1 MTRLLNAKK
10 RLSSIGLEIDAHE
23 FRAVQLMQ
31 SSQGINT
38 VAWAIFPRHEG
49 HVSDEMAE
57 LPTSEELH
65 WGSDILSRR
74 GFIGNAVSITP
85 SHSESSSH
93 ILELPPASSGA
104 PIKQLA
110 RMEVARSRKC
120 APDDFELGYWALP
133 AKGRTHE
140 TLAVAFPRTTID
152 QTIER
157 FESAGFVPVGM
168 DLMELAIHRG
178 THTPDGEVE
187 NEINASLHIGWESS
201 LAVLTLGNTVIYV
214 RRVKNGVCRIWNL
227 LVDRYQLSPRGAS
240 MLLNDTE
247 HADQTDAFPKLQR
260 AVWLGLAGELVQ
272 ELDVAIAY
280 VSHTFRM
287 APLGTIRL
295 SGYGAGN
302 QTLIKQI
309 DLVLGIPVVDAP
321 YHALTKELA
330 RQRMYRPWRG
340 DSW

>member
-38 VAWAIFPRHEG
+38 VAWAIFPRHGE
-49 HVSDEMAE
+49 HVSAEMAE
-57 LPTSEELH
+57 LPTSEELQ

-74 GFIGNAVSITP
+74 GFIGNAVSMTP
-85 SHSESSSH
+85 SPGGSSSH
-93 ILELPPASSGA
+93 ILDLPPASSGA

-187 NEINASLHIGWESS
+187 NEVNASLHIVWESS
-201 LAVLTLGNTVIYV
+201 FAGLTLGNTVSHG
-214 RRVKNGVCRIWNL
+214 RRGENGVGLFVHASAANDFGVCAACRPSNKNL
-227 LVDRYQLSPRGAS
+227 VAHHKAVRPGLGWGLRHMWVCDPLFGWHPLSSSDPIV
-240 MLLNDTE
+240 
-247 HADQTDAFPKLQR
+247 H
-260 AVWLGLAGELVQ
+260 
-272 ELDVAIAY
+272 
-280 VSHTFRM
+280 VSHV
-287 APLGTIRL
+287 
-295 SGYGAGN
+295 S
-302 QTLIKQI
+302 
-309 DLVLGIPVVDAP
+309 
-321 YHALTKELA
+321 
-330 RQRMYRPWRG
+330 
-340 DSW
+340 